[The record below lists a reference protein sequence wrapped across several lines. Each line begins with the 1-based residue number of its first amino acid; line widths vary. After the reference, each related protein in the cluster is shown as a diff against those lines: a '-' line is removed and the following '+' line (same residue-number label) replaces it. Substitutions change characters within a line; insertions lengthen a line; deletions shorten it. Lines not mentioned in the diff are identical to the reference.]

1 MEKLIKQK
9 ENIERELESSKEEYS
24 KFLFEEQ
31 EAKYKIEELKKR
43 LINLKNNYNS
53 IKETLKQKK
62 DIFIQLKSK
71 IRKYKEHKNNE
82 ILEIYRTKYNKIIL
96 SINNV
101 QCKYNL
107 QIFDSFGKYNEIL
120 NGIEGFPNL
129 KSQLKIFLTNKKED
143 LKNLIMSD
151 IVDNKEIHKIIY
163 LLKFVRQY
171 EIFFNEELLYTCLN
185 NFINKRYEYHFL
197 TDKETNRLDKA
208 EWIFN
213 YLEKKID
220 ETYKF
225 IEIYENISNK
235 DSENSI
241 KNTNKALKGLKM
253 KKILKNVVK
262 LINKKIVE
270 IGEIESKQKR
280 DILINF
286 NYFLS
291 VFIIKINKKYEIN
304 LDESFKDFKDELIEQ
319 EKDQIILKLQ
329 NIHKQNYKEWFIYYE
344 ELLKECLNLNRKH
357 LKINIEFP
365 VDNLLE
371 YNLIFIDSMRYI
383 NRKEIQVLLLLFNKF
398 EDFKEYLVFLFE
410 ETKQE
415 DTALEVVN
423 GSNTKIEYGEESIH
437 GDNILMK
444 ISRFN
449 LENFKLIK
457 TLFEN
462 DIQNVLN
469 LKFYFVSDLYNI
481 LEEYKCCKG
490 FSKLKKMASEMIDN
504 YLTDSILLSRKLD
517 KTEYLDLLSLF
528 RKLKALF
535 DIKHWESREVMK
547 CIKGIFEKKKVENK
561 YTKEICKMYLQ

>member
-24 KFLFEEQ
+24 KFL
-31 EAKYKIEELKKR
+31 
-43 LINLKNNYNS
+43 
-53 IKETLKQKK
+53 
-62 DIFIQLKSK
+62 
-71 IRKYKEHKNNE
+71 
-82 ILEIYRTKYNKIIL
+82 
-96 SINNV
+96 INNV

>member
-504 YLTDSILLSRKLD
+504 HLTDSILLSRKLD